1 MGEFYVVATPIGNLS
16 DFSHRATEVLQSVDL
31 ILAEDTRRTAKLMK
45 AFDVKTPLKS
55 LHSHNE
61 DSRIPEVLGRLDE
74 GKTVALVSDAGTPLI
89 SDPGDRLLNSVIGSG
104 HELYPIPGPSA
115 ILPALVA
122 SGFSCVPFSFLG
134 FIPKK
139 GRQRRQV
146 LSRLISSTD
155 TIVLFESPNRLLALM
170 EDFVASGQRDR
181 NLVVA
186 REMTKIHEEFFRGT
200 ASETLEYFTG
210 KKIKG
215 EITVVVAPAKKEDE
229 AITEDKLVAAEIL
242 SEAYL
247 YRGISPSEVA
257 RKVSTILG
265 VSKNIMYQM
274 VQHQLERS
282 EKEASS

>member
-31 ILAEDTRRTAKLMK
+31 ILAEDTRRTAILMN

-55 LHSHNE
+55 LNAHNE

-74 GKTVALVSDAGTPLI
+74 GRTVALVSDAGTPLI
-89 SDPGDRLLNSVIGSG
+89 SDPGDRLLSSVIGSG
-104 HELYPIPGPSA
+104 HQLYPIPGPSA

-122 SGFSCVPFSFLG
+122 SGFPCVPFSFFG

-139 GRQRRQV
+139 GRQRKQV

-155 TIVLFESPNRLLALM
+155 TIVLFESPNRLLALV
-170 EDFVASGQRDR
+170 EDLMASGQRDR

-200 ASETLEYFTG
+200 ASETLEYFSG

-215 EITVVVAPAKKEDE
+215 EITVVVAPVKKEDTG
-229 AITEDKLVAAEIL
+229 ISEDKQVAAEIL

-247 YRGISPSEVA
+247 NRETSPSEVA
-257 RKVSTILG
+257 RKVSIILG
-265 VSKNIMYQM
+265 VSKNRIYQM
-274 VQHQLERS
+274 VQHQLEQS
-282 EKEASS
+282 EEETSN

>member
-31 ILAEDTRRTAKLMK
+31 ILAEDTRRTAILMN

-55 LHSHNE
+55 LNAHNE
-61 DSRIPEVLGRLDE
+61 DSRIPEVLGRLEE

-89 SDPGDRLLNSVIGSG
+89 SDPGDRLLSSVIGSG
-104 HELYPIPGPSA
+104 HQLYPIPGPSA

-122 SGFSCVPFSFLG
+122 SGFSCVPFSFFG

-139 GRQRRQV
+139 GRQRKQV

-155 TIVLFESPNRLLALM
+155 TIVLFESPNRLLALV
-170 EDFVASGQRDR
+170 EDLMASGQRDR

-200 ASETLEYFTG
+200 ASETLEYFSG

-215 EITVVVAPAKKEDE
+215 EITVVVAPVKKEDTG
-229 AITEDKLVAAEIL
+229 ISEDKLVAAEIL

-247 YRGISPSEVA
+247 NRETSPSEVA

-265 VSKNIMYQM
+265 V
-274 VQHQLERS
+274 
-282 EKEASS
+282 